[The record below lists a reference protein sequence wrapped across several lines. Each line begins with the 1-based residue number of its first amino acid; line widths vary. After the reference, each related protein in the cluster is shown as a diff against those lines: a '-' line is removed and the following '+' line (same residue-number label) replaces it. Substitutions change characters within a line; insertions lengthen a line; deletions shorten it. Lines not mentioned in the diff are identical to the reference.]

1 MTLKYK
7 QYLLDFYDLSTHY
20 CSRFYRFPAI
30 YFLPIF
36 HINRVHYSENFS
48 SYCFSCGSI
57 LSRLVIALSVLPFKV
72 LFILLSSFF
81 YSFAYRRPSYSSFFP
96 RRLFLSHFTK
106 SNSDTL
112 NHAFTAINCTD
123 FDIHVVTSSLY
134 DRTQF
139 NRQIFIPDN
148 SSTIYCRP
156 YAKPFVELGYIFS
169 SLLSVVRVLLE
180 LSRADSFVKKLF
192 GSMLLL
198 NYCHFVH

>member
-1 MTLKYK
+1 MLC
-7 QYLLDFYDLSTHY
+7 LSCHSKFFIY
-20 CSRFYRFPAI
+20 CSVLFFIP
-30 YFLPIF
+30 LPIDALP
-36 HINRVHYSENFS
+36 
-48 SYCFSCGSI
+48 I
-57 LSRLVIALSVLPFKV
+57 LH
-72 LFILLSSFF
+72 FF
-81 YSFAYRRPSYSSFFP
+81 
-96 RRLFLSHFTK
+96 LGVCVLSHFTK

-169 SLLSVVRVLLE
+169 SFFSAVRVLLE